1 MMSNIL
7 IVESKNDKIFI
18 EKLIEILTLDNI
30 KVDEPICDPKNP
42 INIDK
47 YKCLNGLNQSLMVDA
62 LDSLSNGLI
71 KNDINKIGLIIDQ
84 DLYTREE
91 RLNFINICVNKV
103 FEMSTSIDDI
113 NKLIT
118 VTNKD
123 KISLQLGCYF
133 TNVNGQGE
141 LETVL
146 KTIKTELSPH
156 ADCLESWRS
165 CLKEQAKNISDKD
178 FNKFWISNYIRF
190 DTCSRKESKQAGSK
204 CSMSAFEYVLKEKSH
219 IFDFE
224 HSVLKEMKDFLKLFK
239 D

>member
-1 MMSNIL
+1 MSNKL

-18 EKLIEILTLDNI
+18 EKLIEILNLDNI
-30 KVDEPICDPKNP
+30 KVDEPICEPKNL

-47 YKCLNGLNQSLMVDA
+47 YQCLNGLDQDLMVQA
-62 LDSLSNGLI
+62 LDYLSKDLL
-71 KNDINKIGLIIDQ
+71 KNDVAKVGVIIDQ
-84 DLYTREE
+84 DLKTRKE
-91 RLNFINICVNKV
+91 RLSFINSCINKV
-103 FEMSTSIDDI
+103 FETSNSLDDI

-118 VTNKD
+118 VTTKD
-123 KISLQLGCYF
+123 DITLQLGCYF

>member
-1 MMSNIL
+1 MSNKL

-18 EKLIEILTLDNI
+18 EKLIEILNLDNI
-30 KVDEPICDPKNP
+30 QVDEPICEPKDP

-47 YKCLNGLNQSLMVDA
+47 YQCLNGLNQDVMIEA
-62 LDSLSNGLI
+62 LGLLAQDLL
-71 KNDINKIGLIIDQ
+71 KNDVTKVGIIIDQ
-84 DLYTREE
+84 DFIKKEE
-91 RLNFINICVNKV
+91 KLSFINNCVNEV
-103 FEMSTSIDDI
+103 FETSTSLDDI

-118 VTNKD
+118 VTTKD
-123 KISLQLGCYF
+123 DITLQLGCYF

-146 KTIKTELSPH
+146 KTIKTQLSPH

-165 CLKEQAKNISDKD
+165 CLNEQEKNILDKD
-178 FNKFWISNYIRF
+178 FDKFWISNYIRF
-190 DTCSRKESKQAGSK
+190 DTCSPQESKQAGRK
-204 CSMSAFEYVLKEKSH
+204 CSMSAFDYVLKEKSH

-224 HSVLKEMKDFLKLFK
+224 HSVLDELKDFLKLFK